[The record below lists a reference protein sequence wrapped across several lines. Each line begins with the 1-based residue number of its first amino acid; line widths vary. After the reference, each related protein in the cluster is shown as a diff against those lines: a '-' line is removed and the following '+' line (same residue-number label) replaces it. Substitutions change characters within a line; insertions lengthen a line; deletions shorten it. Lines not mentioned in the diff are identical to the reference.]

1 MKSAFLLC
9 LTVTAFGLTGCA
21 TDKPATA
28 DEATADPP
36 QKSVAASKKPAT
48 AKVDF
53 TKQVKPI
60 IQERCVMCHNK
71 ATMPN
76 RHSFESRELV
86 MNGDSKGPIIIPGDA
101 DGSRFIVAIVV
112 PDVHETAMPP
122 VSSRITKAETETL
135 KQWISEGA
143 DWPSGRAGRIT
154 PTMIPRE

>member
-1 MKSAFLLC
+1 MKSACLLC
-9 LTVTAFGLTGCA
+9 LTLTAFGLAGCA
-21 TDKPATA
+21 TEKPSTV
-28 DEATADPP
+28 DGSPSDSP
-36 QKSVAASKKPAT
+36 QEPAT

-71 ATMPN
+71 ATMPD

-86 MNGDSKGPIIIPGDA
+86 MKGDSKGPILIPGDA

-112 PDVHETAMPP
+112 PDIHETAMPP

-135 KQWISEGA
+135 KQWIREGA
-143 DWPSGRAGRIT
+143 DWPSGRTGRIT